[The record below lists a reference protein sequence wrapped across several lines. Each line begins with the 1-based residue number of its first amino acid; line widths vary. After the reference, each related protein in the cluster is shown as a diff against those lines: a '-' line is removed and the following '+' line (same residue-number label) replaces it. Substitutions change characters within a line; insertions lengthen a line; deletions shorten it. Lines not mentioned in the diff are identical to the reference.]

1 MNHATSSEPGHPPS
15 TTNWFKS
22 SHSASNSSCV
32 EVKFDPHTVS
42 IRDTKDNGNGPIIAV
57 TPTQWTTFL
66 ATLNDQ
72 PTTETSYA
80 LTTRNT
86 PDQGTILRAT
96 ATGTTLRFTK
106 TEWDMFLAGVHA
118 HEFNHPT
125 PHATAH
131 P

>member
-1 MNHATSSEPGHPPS
+1 MNHATSSEPGQPPS
-15 TTNWFKS
+15 TTTWFKS
-22 SHSASNSSCV
+22 SYSASNASCV
-32 EVKFDPHTVS
+32 EVRFDTHTVS
-42 IRDTKDNGNGPIIAV
+42 IRDTKDNGNGPTITV

-72 PTTETSYA
+72 PTTQTSRA

-96 ATGTTLRFTK
+96 ATGTTLQFTK
-106 TEWDMFLAGVHA
+106 TEWDMFLAGVHT